1 MTRSYLNREAIL
13 SAEDRPTDEIQ
24 IPEWGDTWVRIARW
38 SLAVQWRISRASAD
52 DQEERGRLLALVV
65 ALSLVDAR
73 GQRLFSDEDVPALA
87 EKNFRAL
94 ERIATAAMKWN
105 GASAA
110 EVDDLGKASANGQ
123 TADSSSGSPVPSA

>member
-52 DQEERGRLLALVV
+52 DQEERGRLLALVA

-73 GQRLFSDEDVPALA
+73 GQRLFSDEDLA
-87 EKNFRAL
+87 GARGEELPRAGADRHGGDEV
-94 ERIATAAMKWN
+94 ERRERR
-105 GASAA
+105 G
-110 EVDDLGKASANGQ
+110 GR
-123 TADSSSGSPVPSA
+123 